1 MINPD
6 NKIKMNK
13 IMNAINEVKM
23 LAAQKGLTL
32 TYLAEYL
39 SKHTNKK
46 YSLDSLSKKL
56 RANTIR
62 YSEMKIIAQA
72 LNMELTIQDKK

>member
-6 NKIKMNK
+6 NNIKMNK

-46 YSLDSLSKKL
+46 YSLDSLSFL
-56 RANTIR
+56 NSLVIDTI
-62 YSEMKIIAQA
+62 IDV
-72 LNMELTIQDKK
+72 N

>member
-6 NKIKMNK
+6 NNIKMNK